1 MIKQLEKWQCADN
14 YLGEDLKDYY
24 IVCGQHRDSEYYQ
37 QSNFIIATQRL
48 GGEHDPEVII
58 ARFGHWAV
66 GWVENLLVHENAKDK
81 VDIALEIV
89 NDIEDGVVLDFDHYS
104 ELKSDEVYKL
114 IDEMKSDIVEGNAKY
129 WSNYGV
135 TGEETDGE
143 LWDIADAHVN

>member
-1 MIKQLEKWQCADN
+1 MTKQLEKWQHAGN
-14 YLGEDLKDYY
+14 YLGDTFYEYY
-24 IVCGQHRDSEYYQ
+24 LVCGQHRDSDYIQ

-58 ARFGHWAV
+58 ARSGHWAV
-66 GWVENLLVHENAKDK
+66 GWVENLMVHESAKDK
-81 VDIALEIV
+81 LDIALQIV
-89 NDIEDGVVLDFDHYS
+89 NDIEDCVVLDFDHYS

-114 IDEMKSDIVEGNAKY
+114 IDEIKSDISEGNAKY

-135 TGEETDGE
+135 TGKETDEE